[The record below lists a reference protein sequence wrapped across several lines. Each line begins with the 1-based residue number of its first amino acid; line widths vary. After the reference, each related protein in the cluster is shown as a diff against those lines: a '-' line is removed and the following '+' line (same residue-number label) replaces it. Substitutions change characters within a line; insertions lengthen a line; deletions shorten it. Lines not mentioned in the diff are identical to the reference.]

1 MTVYADSSVV
11 VRIAARQAQS
21 LSAWASTSAPVA
33 STLVEVEVPRAID
46 RLRRASELSQD
57 AAVASLLRAREL
69 LRGVMLVELSG
80 DVLRRALRPFPRPV
94 RTLDGLHLSTLDF
107 VRAQRESV
115 ALASYDERLITAA
128 RSMRF
133 RIHAL

>member
-1 MTVYADSSVV
+1 MIYVDTSVLLASLFAEDRRPKSEFWSTDLVSSRLLEYEAWS
-11 VRIAARQAQS
+11 RIHARHAAQS
-21 LSAWASTSAPVA
+21 HGA
-33 STLVEVEVPRAID
+33 
-46 RLRRASELSQD
+46 
-57 AAVASLLRAREL
+57 RAREL
-69 LRGVMLVELSG
+69 LRGVMLVELSC
-80 DVLRRALRPFPRPV
+80 DVLRRALRPFPRPA

-115 ALASYDERLITAA
+115 ALASYDERLIAAA